1 MHWGC
6 WILSSEP
13 FMQDPKRL
21 QQACVERGVDADE
34 FSTLYIGETL
44 RQAAGTSGVPSEE
57 KVENE

>member
-1 MHWGC
+1 
-6 WILSSEP
+6 
-13 FMQDPKRL
+13 MQDPKRL